1 MSSFGIPDLDPALE
15 ANLATGMQG
24 VEHLLREHI
33 KGDYPLVEETSR
45 HLVAAGGK
53 RLRPLLTLISSHY
66 GDPTRKEV
74 IPAAVVC
81 ELTHLATL
89 YHDDVMDEAPL
100 RRGVE
105 SANNRWGNTIAIL
118 TGDYLFSKASDLLAD
133 LGPEAVRLQART
145 FERLVIGQIME
156 TQGPQ
161 NGEDPLA
168 HYLRVVGDKT
178 GSLIATRYGNVMGTR
193 GSVIPLFFNQLKN
206 SLDLTVTNL
215 KMSRFLMSVEESVEL
230 VLYALKNAKSGD
242 IFVQKSPACTIEI
255 LIKALSKILN
265 KNPKLKVIGMR
276 HGEKEHETL
285 ISSEEMFKTID
296 LGKYFR
302 IPQDTRDL
310 NYEEYFE
317 KGNKKNI
324 KIISK
329 DYSSCNT
336 KQLSILETI
345 KLINKSKVLVNFID

>member
-15 ANLATGMQG
+15 ADLAVGMHG

-53 RLRPLLTLISSHY
+53 RLRPLLTLISSY
-66 GDPTRKEV
+66 FGDPKRKEV

-178 GSLIATRYGNVMGTR
+178 GSLIATSARFGAMLSGAPRETVETLTTFGEQIGIAFQLADDVIDIASESNQSGKTPGTDLREGVPTLVTLNVMASTK
-193 GSVIPLFFNQLKN
+193 PEDAELKR
-206 SLDLTVTNL
+206 L
-215 KMSRFLMSVEESVEL
+215 
-230 VLYALKNAKSGD
+230 
-242 IFVQKSPACTIEI
+242 
-255 LIKALSKILN
+255 LSAPI
-265 KNPKLKVIGMR
+265 
-276 HGEKEHETL
+276 HGEEVVQQVLRALRSHDGLQQARQQLNQIAKDARTAL
-285 ISSEEMFKTID
+285 GPLPVNPATGALFSLCDAVVDRSS
-296 LGKYFR
+296 
-302 IPQDTRDL
+302 
-310 NYEEYFE
+310 
-317 KGNKKNI
+317 
-324 KIISK
+324 
-329 DYSSCNT
+329 
-336 KQLSILETI
+336 
-345 KLINKSKVLVNFID
+345 

>member
-15 ANLATGMQG
+15 ADLATGMQG

-53 RLRPLLTLISSHY
+53 RLRPLLTLISSHF

-178 GSLIATRYGNVMGTR
+178 GSLIATSARFGALLSGAPRETVETLTKFGEQIGIAFQLADDVIDIASESSQSGKTPGTDLREGVPTLVTLNVMASNKAEDAELKELLSAPIHDEVVVQQVLRALRTHDGLQQARQQLGNIAKDARTAL
-193 GSVIPLFFNQLKN
+193 GPLPLN
-206 SLDLTVTNL
+206 SAT
-215 KMSRFLMSVEESVEL
+215 S
-230 VLYALKNAKSGD
+230 ALFSLCDAVVDRS
-242 IFVQKSPACTIEI
+242 A
-255 LIKALSKILN
+255 
-265 KNPKLKVIGMR
+265 
-276 HGEKEHETL
+276 
-285 ISSEEMFKTID
+285 
-296 LGKYFR
+296 
-302 IPQDTRDL
+302 
-310 NYEEYFE
+310 
-317 KGNKKNI
+317 
-324 KIISK
+324 
-329 DYSSCNT
+329 
-336 KQLSILETI
+336 
-345 KLINKSKVLVNFID
+345 

>member
-15 ANLATGMQG
+15 ADLAAGMQG

-53 RLRPLLTLISSHY
+53 RLRPLLTLISSHF

-178 GSLIATRYGNVMGTR
+178 GSLIATSARFGALLSGAPRENVETLTKFGEQIGIAFQLADDVIDIASESSQSGKTPGTDMREGVPTLVTLNVMASNKAEDAELKELLSAPIHDEVVVQQVLRALRTHDGLQQSRQQLGNIAKDARTAL
-193 GSVIPLFFNQLKN
+193 GPLPLN
-206 SLDLTVTNL
+206 SAT
-215 KMSRFLMSVEESVEL
+215 S
-230 VLYALKNAKSGD
+230 ALFSLCDAVVDRS
-242 IFVQKSPACTIEI
+242 A
-255 LIKALSKILN
+255 
-265 KNPKLKVIGMR
+265 
-276 HGEKEHETL
+276 
-285 ISSEEMFKTID
+285 
-296 LGKYFR
+296 
-302 IPQDTRDL
+302 
-310 NYEEYFE
+310 
-317 KGNKKNI
+317 
-324 KIISK
+324 
-329 DYSSCNT
+329 
-336 KQLSILETI
+336 
-345 KLINKSKVLVNFID
+345 

>member
-1 MSSFGIPDLDPALE
+1 
-15 ANLATGMQG
+15 MQG

-178 GSLIATRYGNVMGTR
+178 GSLIATSARFGALLSGASRETVETLTKFGEQIGIAFQLADDVIDIASQSGKTPGTDLREGVPTLVTLNVMASAKPEDAELKRLLSAPIHDEVVVQQVLRALRTHEGLQQARQQLGNVAKDARTALG
-193 GSVIPLFFNQLKN
+193 PLPLN
-206 SLDLTVTNL
+206 SATG
-215 KMSRFLMSVEESVEL
+215 
-230 VLYALKNAKSGD
+230 ALFSLCDAVVDRS
-242 IFVQKSPACTIEI
+242 A
-255 LIKALSKILN
+255 
-265 KNPKLKVIGMR
+265 
-276 HGEKEHETL
+276 
-285 ISSEEMFKTID
+285 
-296 LGKYFR
+296 
-302 IPQDTRDL
+302 
-310 NYEEYFE
+310 
-317 KGNKKNI
+317 
-324 KIISK
+324 
-329 DYSSCNT
+329 
-336 KQLSILETI
+336 
-345 KLINKSKVLVNFID
+345 